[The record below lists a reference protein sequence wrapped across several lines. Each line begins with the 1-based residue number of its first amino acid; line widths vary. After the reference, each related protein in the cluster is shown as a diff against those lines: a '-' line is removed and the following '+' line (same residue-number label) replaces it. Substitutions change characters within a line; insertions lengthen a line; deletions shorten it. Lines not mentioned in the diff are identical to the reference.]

1 MILYNTI
8 KNIICKYN
16 SFYGIK
22 MIIINNYLT
31 GTYCYGDTN
40 VYKGSR
46 MLFYHIDLYL
56 VIDIITFT
64 KLKENNDLIVYI

>member
-1 MILYNTI
+1 
-8 KNIICKYN
+8 
-16 SFYGIK
+16 

>member
-1 MILYNTI
+1 
-8 KNIICKYN
+8 
-16 SFYGIK
+16 

-31 GTYCYGDTN
+31 GTYCYGDTY
-40 VYKGSR
+40 VYEGSR
-46 MLFYHIDLYL
+46 MLFYQIDLYL

>member
-31 GTYCYGDTN
+31 GTYVTVTLMSIRAVECF
-40 VYKGSR
+40 SIR
-46 MLFYHIDLYL
+46 
-56 VIDIITFT
+56 
-64 KLKENNDLIVYI
+64 LICILS